1 MGPHGQLSRI
11 TSPISLVTHALIPF
25 PSAPGQL
32 SLAQVHQARHLIGQL
47 PARVFEVEY
56 KEVVE
61 TLKRG
66 RGKAVVRAFNAG
78 FSELGFPYCAKMGE
92 KVVVNGN
99 VKVGERHG
107 NTEVFVVDTQKS
119 SESDKGLLGD
129 MCRQYESWTGRSAPV
144 SIMADALRY
153 REE

>member
-11 TSPISLVTHALIPF
+11 TSPISLVTHPLIPF

-66 RGKAVVRAFNAG
+66 RGEAVVKAFNAG
-78 FSELGFPYCAKMGE
+78 FSELGFPYCANLKDE
-92 KVVVNGN
+92 TKVNGN
-99 VKVGERHG
+99 GKMKREEKT
-107 NTEVFVVDTQKS
+107 NEIFVVDTQ
-119 SESDKGLLGD
+119 EGLEADDGLSVD
-129 MCRQYESWTGRSAPV
+129 VCRQFEAWTGRSAPV
-144 SIMADALRY
+144 SVIVDALGPVK
-153 REE
+153 E